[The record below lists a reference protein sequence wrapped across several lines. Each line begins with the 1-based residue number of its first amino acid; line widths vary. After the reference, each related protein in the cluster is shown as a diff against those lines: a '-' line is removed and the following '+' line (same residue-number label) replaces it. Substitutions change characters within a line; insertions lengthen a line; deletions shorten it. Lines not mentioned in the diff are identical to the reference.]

1 MGLSNTLISDP
12 TSFVTELK
20 IILNICFVFIG
31 NERENSAIIGMS
43 FVFLVLKIF
52 IFLGRTYSSTRNK
65 KNSFGK
71 MEWKFK

>member
-31 NERENSAIIGMS
+31 IGNERENSATIGMS

-71 MEWKFK
+71 ME